1 MALTKANVI
10 DKIEI
15 VGEHKAIQVR
25 QAIVVYEDGEE
36 LSRKFHRHVVHP
48 DSDISTEDS
57 EVQEVCKAVHTDAV
71 KKRWKDHLAE
81 QERQME
87 ISAAKSED

>member
-1 MALTKANVI
+1 MALTKEHVI
-10 DKIEI
+10 DKIEV
-15 VGEHKAIQVR
+15 VGEHKAVQVR
-25 QAIVVYEDGEE
+25 KAIVVYEDGEE

-71 KKRWKDHLAE
+71 KQRWTEFRAKQE
-81 QERQME
+81 QQMAVKLE
-87 ISAAKSED
+87 E